1 MTLSTVPPL
10 LCHGFGSTLDN
21 AFENS
26 AANALL
32 SLTQPQPISTNGPSV
47 ESTTRG

>member
-26 AANALL
+26 AANALV
-32 SLTQPQPISTNGPSV
+32 SLTQPISTNGPSV